1 MLQPV
6 RRRTWAPRGRT
17 PILRAWD
24 RRDRLSATCAL
35 TISPRRRRLSLY
47 FRWQEGNV
55 SAEDLV
61 TFVRQLHR
69 HLGTPVTLVW
79 DRSGPHRKAA
89 RLLLAGRPRWLRI
102 EWLPPYAPELNPAE
116 QVWNH
121 AKSVDL
127 ANAPADN
134 LGQLT
139 TSVRRSFARQRQRQ
153 SLLSAYFKHAQLRI

>member
-1 MLQPV
+1 MLQPL

-24 RRDRLSATCAL
+24 RRDRLSTIGAL
-35 TISPRRRRLSLY
+35 TISPRKRRLSLY
-47 FRWQEGNV
+47 FRWQQGNV

-61 TFVRQLHR
+61 AFVRQLHR
-69 HLGTPVTLVW
+69 HLGTPITLVW

-89 RLLLAGRPRWLRI
+89 RLLLAGRAQWLRI
-102 EWLPPYAPELNPAE
+102 EWLPAYAPELNPSE

-121 AKSVDL
+121 AKGVDL
-127 ANAPADN
+127 ANDPADD

-139 TSVRRSFARQRQRQ
+139 TAVRASFAKQRQ
-153 SLLSAYFKHAQLRI
+153 SHALLLAYFKHAQLKI

>member
-1 MLQPV
+1 MLQPL

-24 RRDRLSATCAL
+24 RRDRLSAIGAL

-47 FRWQEGNV
+47 FRWQQGNIA
-55 SAEDLV
+55 AEDLV
-61 TFVRQLHR
+61 AFVRQLHR
-69 HLGTPVTLVW
+69 HLGTPITLVW

-89 RLLLAGRPRWLRI
+89 RLLLAHRPRWLRI

-121 AKSVDL
+121 AKGVDL
-127 ANAPADN
+127 VNNPADD
-134 LGQLT
+134 LAQLT
-139 TSVRRSFARQRQRQ
+139 TDVRASLARQRQSQ
-153 SLLSAYFKHAQLRI
+153 PLLLAYFKHAQLTI